1 MNASNILERRIA
13 AKVSPPPQR
22 GPHHEICDPLLRKT
36 IRQLNAI
43 GEFRTDVIEATY
55 DRRCR
60 ARANAHIH
68 SLKTARAA

>member
-22 GPHHEICDPLLRKT
+22 GPHHEICDAICHEAEAADELLSVE
-36 IRQLNAI
+36 
-43 GEFRTDVIEATY
+43 EF
-55 DRRCR
+55 R

-68 SLKTARAA
+68 ALKAAKAA